1 MESFKILL
9 VEDNLVNQKVAVAL
23 LEKMGYQADITANG
37 QEALEALA
45 QTPYDLIL
53 MDCQMPVKDGYETT
67 RAIRALDNPLSDIPI
82 IAMTANAMA
91 GDDEKCYEAG
101 MNDYMTKPINSKLM
115 AEKIDAFA
123 KRKNAAKQ
131 VNKHC

>member
-1 MESFKILL
+1 MELFKVLV

-23 LEKMGYQADITANG
+23 LAKMGYQADVSGNG
-37 QEALEALA
+37 QEALEALDKTA
-45 QTPYDLIL
+45 YDLIL

-67 RAIRALDNPLSDIPI
+67 RAIRKLESPLSEIPV

-101 MNDYMTKPINSKLM
+101 MDDYMTKPIDSKLM
-115 AEKIDAFA
+115 AEKIAVFA
-123 KRKNAAKQ
+123 QQKQ
-131 VNKHC
+131 NVTEVNNQ

>member
-9 VEDNLVNQKVAVAL
+9 VEDNLVNQKVALAL
-23 LEKMGYQADITANG
+23 LEKMGYQVDVTANG
-37 QEALEALA
+37 QEALEALDE
-45 QTPYDLIL
+45 TDYDLIL

-67 RAIRALDNPLSDIPI
+67 RAIRKLEGSLAEIPI

-115 AEKIDAFA
+115 AEKIGAFA
-123 KRKNAAKQ
+123 AQKQ
-131 VNKHC
+131 P

>member
-9 VEDNLVNQKVAVAL
+9 VEDNLVNQKVALAL
-23 LEKMGYQADITANG
+23 LEKMGYQADVTANG
-37 QEALEALA
+37 QEALDALNKVA
-45 QTPYDLIL
+45 YDLVL

-67 RAIRALDNPLSDIPI
+67 RAIRKLDGPLAEIPI

-91 GDDEKCYEAG
+91 GDDEKCYDAG

-115 AEKIDAFA
+115 AEKIQAFA
-123 KRKNAAKQ
+123 KQKQ
-131 VNKHC
+131 G

>member
-9 VEDNLVNQKVAVAL
+9 VEDNLVNQKVALAL
-23 LEKMGYQADITANG
+23 LEKMGYQADVTANG
-37 QEALEALA
+37 QEALDTLA

-67 RAIRALDNPLSDIPI
+67 RAIRALDGPLSDIPI

-115 AEKIDAFA
+115 AEKIGAFA
-123 KRKNAAKQ
+123 NQKNVAKTDE
-131 VNKHC
+131 

>member
-23 LEKMGYQADITANG
+23 LEKMGYQTEVTANG
-37 QEALEALA
+37 QEALDALA
-45 QTPYDLIL
+45 KTSYDLIL

-67 RAIRALDNPLSDIPI
+67 RAIRKLDGPLSDIPI

-91 GDDEKCYEAG
+91 GDDEKCYDAG

-115 AEKIDAFA
+115 AEKIGAFA
-123 KRKNAAKQ
+123 KRKDTSKTDE
-131 VNKHC
+131 

>member
-9 VEDNLVNQKVAVAL
+9 VEDNLVNQKVALAL
-23 LEKMGYQADITANG
+23 LEKMGYQADVTANG
-37 QEALEALA
+37 QEALDALNKVA
-45 QTPYDLIL
+45 YDLVL

-67 RAIRALDNPLSDIPI
+67 RAIRELDGPLAEIPI

-91 GDDEKCYEAG
+91 GDDEKCYDAG

-115 AEKIDAFA
+115 AEKIQAFA
-123 KRKNAAKQ
+123 KQKQ
-131 VNKHC
+131 G

>member
-23 LEKMGYQADITANG
+23 LEKMGYQADVTANG
-37 QEALEALA
+37 QEALEALV

-67 RAIRALDNPLSDIPI
+67 RAIRTLDAPLSDIPI

-123 KRKNAAKQ
+123 KRKNAAKTDE
-131 VNKHC
+131 

>member
-1 MESFKILL
+1 MELFKILV

-23 LEKMGYQADITANG
+23 LAKMGYQADVSANG
-37 QEALEALA
+37 QEALEALTKTA
-45 QTPYDLIL
+45 YDLIL

-67 RAIRALDNPLSDIPI
+67 RTIRKLESPLSKIPI

-101 MNDYMTKPINSKLM
+101 MDDYMTKPIDSKLM
-115 AEKIDAFA
+115 AEKIAAFA
-123 KRKNAAKQ
+123 QQK
-131 VNKHC
+131 